1 MTFEPSNS
9 TTTAYID
16 LQKFAHNIR
25 VILDELKGRRLLA
38 VVKANGYGHGITGLI
53 PVFSRFPKVWLG
65 VPTLD
70 EALELRGGG
79 APNPILLLSHINPVK
94 LPLAVANSCRLTV
107 HHLDHINWYAR
118 AAKNAPDTVKL
129 HLEVDTGMARLG
141 IAPEDLDTALDLIK
155 SEEMLTLEGIFSH
168 LVESSIKDDPRNR
181 TQKAAFDEILIKV
194 KSVFPGVS
202 CAHLSNS
209 GGVLNLPDA
218 HYDMVR
224 AGILCYG
231 LYPPDYTDRKIDI
244 SPVLALVSQV
254 HDFRNVKAGAGV
266 SYSHKWSAPQDT
278 TLITIPI
285 GYADGYP
292 RSMSGKAQIIYRGEI
307 CPVVGNITMDYMMA
321 DVGDF
326 GKPELGEEVIL
337 IGESGD
343 SKITV
348 ADLANWAG
356 TLEYEIICNLGR
368 RIKRVYV

>member
-1 MTFEPSNS
+1 MSFEPSHS

-16 LQKFAHNIR
+16 LEKFAHNLR
-25 VILDELKGRRLLA
+25 VILDELGGKRLIA
-38 VVKANGYGHGITGLI
+38 VVKANGYGHGIAGLI
-53 PVFSRFPKVWLG
+53 PVFSRFPRVWLG

-118 AAKNAPDTVKL
+118 AARNAPDTVKL

-141 IAPEDLDTALDLIK
+141 ISPDDLGEALELIK
-155 SEEMLTLEGIFSH
+155 AEKMFTLEGVFSH
-168 LVESSIKDDPRNR
+168 LVESSIADDPRNAA
-181 TQKAAFDEILIKV
+181 QKRAFEEILAKV
-194 KSVFPGVS
+194 KSVFPDVS

-231 LYPPDYTDRKIDI
+231 LYPPDYAGRKIDI
-244 SPVLALVSQV
+244 APVLTLVSQV
-254 HDFRNVKAGAGV
+254 HDFRQVKKGTGV
-266 SYSHKWSAPQDT
+266 SYGHKWIAPEDT
-278 TLITIPI
+278 TLVTIPI

-292 RSMSGKAQIIYRGEI
+292 RSMSGKAQVIYRGEI
-307 CPVVGNITMDYMMA
+307 RPVVGNITMDYMMV
-321 DVGDF
+321 DVNGL

-337 IGESGD
+337 IGESCG
-343 SKITV
+343 KAIAA
-348 ADLANWAG
+348 ADLARWAN